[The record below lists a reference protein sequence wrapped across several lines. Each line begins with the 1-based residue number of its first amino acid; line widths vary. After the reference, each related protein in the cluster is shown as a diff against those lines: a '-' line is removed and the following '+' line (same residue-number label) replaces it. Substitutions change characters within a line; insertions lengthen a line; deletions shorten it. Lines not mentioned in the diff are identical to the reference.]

1 MMICACIH
9 VLHPHPT
16 LYAPIMPFKKFLNSV
31 AAPFKFQPSPNETAE
46 ITDKVYFDM
55 QHGKKDIGRIV
66 VGLYGEI
73 VPKTTQNFKE
83 LATGEKGFGYKQ
95 STFHRVIDDFMIQG
109 GDFTNGDGTGGKS
122 IYGETFADENFTL
135 RHTGAGILSMANAGP
150 NTNGSQ
156 FFIVS
161 EVCLPRKNE
170 SFANEFSLVEKQCTT
185 TTDWLDGKHVGE

>member
-1 MMICACIH
+1 
-9 VLHPHPT
+9 
-16 LYAPIMPFKKFLNSV
+16 MPFKKFLQSV
-31 AAPFKFQPSPNETAE
+31 SAPFKFQPTANETAK

-55 QHGKKDIGRIV
+55 QHGNKDIGRIV

-122 IYGETFADENFTL
+122 IFGETFPDENFTL

-161 EVCLPRKNE
+161 E
-170 SFANEFSLVEKQCTT
+170 SM
-185 TTDWLDGKHVGE
+185 HVAVAGC